1 MFLLYFDQSKSCSF
15 AHKLL
20 IITITFNS
28 TQNILE
34 ITRERKGESERTS
47 KGFIE
52 IDIQLHGVLEE
63 SNGMNKFANL

>member
-28 TQNILE
+28 TQNTLE
-34 ITRERKGESERTS
+34 ITREGERHRERKRELFET
-47 KGFIE
+47 
-52 IDIQLHGVLEE
+52 
-63 SNGMNKFANL
+63 